1 MGNRYPDNLTA
12 LYRSQFRRLYVLA
25 YRLVKQRERAEDLVQ
40 DVFCL
45 ALCRQEELVRHPNPT
60 GWLVCTLKNLA
71 ANELRLAEN
80 RLTLP
85 LEEAL
90 LASAEDGQTL
100 EELLPVRLSAQD
112 RQALLW
118 RMEDQLSYDEMARRL
133 DISETGCRSRVAR
146 AVARCRL
153 LLKDE

>member
-60 GWLVCTLKNLA
+60 VCTLKNLA

-85 LEEAL
+85 MEEAL
-90 LASAEDGQTL
+90 LAAAEDGQTL

-118 RMEDQLSYDEMARRL
+118 RMEDQLSYTEMARRL
-133 DISETGCRSRVAR
+133 GISETGCRSRVAR